1 MAIIF
6 DNNYNKIIKSTIDFE
21 NNSTDIEMRVYK
33 SEETRQKEK
42 SIRSVADEFCYNVEQ
57 LIMNNFNEIIE
68 ETNKIQPIE
77 TIKNRDEFLELH
89 PMLKNKVEEYE
100 KLQQEGLFILDKV
113 LKEDINKADL
123 KYLEKWKLL
132 GLTDAICGKI
142 EIVGTMSLSVNGIK
156 DNNLST
162 LYSAVKE
169 KIVSPVV
176 DC

>member
-77 TIKNRDEFLELH
+77 TIKNRDEFLKLH